1 MLKNRFHAGD
11 ELELLT
17 PEGVFKVEAT
27 PFLREKTGERID
39 TLGVAGEFI
48 RMTLPVQAREGDIL
62 RGPVRNHTQS

>member
-1 MLKNRFHAGD
+1 MTEYVVMPGSHYQEICNA
-11 ELELLT
+11 
-17 PEGVFKVEAT
+17 
-27 PFLREKTGERID
+27 LREKTGERID